1 MKNIFESLFSLSHK
15 HPCIAGVLRPT
26 LMGTKNE
33 NENSPNSF
41 FSGGTKNMVG
51 VNLLAT
57 VLFWHDFDKLV

>member
-1 MKNIFESLFSLSHK
+1 
-15 HPCIAGVLRPT
+15 
-26 LMGTKNE
+26 MGTKNE